1 MKDQQ
6 VKVKKQSNIFLK
18 KLNNVMKKIEKI
30 WLKKLSQSFL
40 SYQKINMEHQNIFMT
55 TLNQDRLK

>member
-18 KLNNVMKKIEKI
+18 KSNNVMKKIEKI